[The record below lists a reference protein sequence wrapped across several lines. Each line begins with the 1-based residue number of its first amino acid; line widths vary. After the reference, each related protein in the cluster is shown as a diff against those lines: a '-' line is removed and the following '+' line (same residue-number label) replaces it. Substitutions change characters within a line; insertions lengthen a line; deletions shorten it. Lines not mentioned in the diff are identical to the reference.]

1 MDGRTNESACPQPLS
16 AHPLM
21 QPKKDKKRA
30 LHTWDEGGST
40 CRPRFVET
48 KQQHQ
53 RAALS
58 FRRKKLVLEPA
69 TKRAKTTNKSM
80 EPSPP
85 PALPAPPQQCTD
97 TKKEDKAEAPQA
109 QPSPP
114 SPPATR
120 DDPTKSE
127 WDANMNVYLANAVRM
142 GARDMEGGPEDIR
155 QHLVNFALSLL
166 VDIYGYEK
174 QGEDDDVAIFICP
187 GGAVIRA
194 LVALSDQLLN
204 GKIAQ
209 SRMEG
214 GLTAL
219 EQDPVWTLWRDIVP
233 WLPSLD
239 LAQLIAAACSM
250 PR

>member
-1 MDGRTNESACPQPLS
+1 
-16 AHPLM
+16 M

-30 LHTWDEGGST
+30 LHAWDEGGST

-85 PALPAPPQQCTD
+85 PAPPQQCTD

-109 QPSPP
+109 QPSPPSP

-187 GGAVIRA
+187 GGAVTRA